1 MHSRFSAYSWLIR
14 TRLLAAVKKGEIV
27 LWHQQYLRCCEELS
41 QWEPISDYARQTE
54 HYALL
59 MDCLWRANDWHT
71 LKQEVLPK
79 AQARPRAALP
89 LYCGSMY
96 SAQVM

>member
-1 MHSRFSAYSWLIR
+1 M
-14 TRLLAAVKKGEIV
+14 

-41 QWEPISDYARQTE
+41 QWEPISEYARQTE

-71 LKQEVLPK
+71 LKTEVLPK
-79 AQARPRAALP
+79 AQARLP
-89 LYCGSMY
+89 ACGRPSCQV
-96 SAQVM
+96 SAQLFATGCCSGLFST